1 MHVLINLG
9 VINNVIYVVI
19 LSAALD
25 LVGPDIPKG
34 LVLLA
39 DDVPSFMAKLVVPY
53 FIHNVPYWT
62 RVLAFCVL
70 SSGGII
76 TVALTPS
83 ISSGGSVAGKL
94 VGIVFGS
101 LSCGVGEATFL
112 AMTHFYGQ
120 SSLAAWGSGT
130 GGAGLVGAGL
140 YFLFTS
146 VVGLT
151 VKTSLLESS
160 FLPIIMLISFFII
173 LPHEPMHSKTGNS
186 GYRNVPQDE
195 RSDDEG
201 TTHANVAAP
210 SLDSSLQLPFED
222 DGPPSHSKI
231 AHSSTLSRDMALAR
245 DLFLPYVLPL
255 ILVYVG
261 EYTINQAV
269 APTLLFPLD
278 QTPFTHYRSF
288 YPFYNLL
295 YQIGVLVARTSIAFV
310 RIRSLYAPSMLQL
323 CNLLLL
329 ISHALYN
336 WIPSVWIVFAMIL
349 WEGLLGGTVYVNT
362 FATIL
367 EEVKEEDRE
376 FSLGL
381 SSVGTSAGICIAAS
395 LGILIEPRL
404 CEWQV
409 ERGRGW
415 CRIYDG

>member
-1 MHVLINLG
+1 M
-9 VINNVIYVVI
+9 
-19 LSAALD
+19 
-25 LVGPDIPKG
+25 
-34 LVLLA
+34 LL
-39 DDVPSFMAKLVVPY
+39 
-53 FIHNVPYWT
+53 
-62 RVLAFCVL
+62 FCAL

-76 TVALTPS
+76 TVALTPA

-94 VGIVFGS
+94 IGIVFGS

-146 VVGLT
+146 IIGLT
-151 VKTSLLESS
+151 VKTSLLASS
-160 FLPIIMLISFFII
+160 FLPVIMLISFFII
-173 LPHEPMHSKTGNS
+173 LPRGPMRSKLGNK
-186 GYRNVPQDE
+186 GYQDIPQ
-195 RSDDEG
+195 
-201 TTHANVAAP
+201 
-210 SLDSSLQLPFED
+210 ED
-222 DGPPSHSKI
+222 DVDEDQGSSNDSAGTSLLVNGLPITSENDAPPSHLRG
-231 AHSSTLSRDMALAR
+231 AHSFNLSRDMALAGA
-245 DLFLPYVLPL
+245 LFVPYVLPL

-261 EYTINQAV
+261 EYTINQGV

-295 YQIGVLVARTSIAFV
+295 YQIGVLIARTSIAFV
-310 RIRSLYAPSMLQL
+310 RIRSLYIPSMLQL

-329 ISHALYN
+329 VSQALYN
-336 WIPSVWIVFAMIL
+336 WIPSVWLVFVLIL

-362 FATIL
+362 FAKIL
-367 EEVKEEDRE
+367 EEVREEDRE

-395 LGILIEPRL
+395 FGMLIEPRL
-404 CEWQV
+404 CDWQV
-409 ERGRGW
+409 ARGRRW
-415 CRIYDG
+415 CKIYDG